1 MWKKTAFAWY
11 YMNYRNEYHMVLLK
25 GYGKAYNMQFEEIRS
40 EEALQLNVDGKVDV
54 TTANDFQNAVLK
66 AFVKSNNVVI
76 NLENVPYM
84 SSAGLRALVLGA
96 KTAQAKEGSL
106 VVINVQPVVM
116 EVFKYS
122 GMNKILEIR

>member
-1 MWKKTAFAWY
+1 
-11 YMNYRNEYHMVLLK
+11 
-25 GYGKAYNMQFEEIRS
+25 MQYEEIRT
-40 EEALQLNVDGKVDV
+40 EEALQLNVDGKIDV

-66 AFVKSNNVVI
+66 TFVKSKNVII
-76 NLENVPYM
+76 NLEKVPYM

-96 KTAQAKEGSL
+96 KTAQAKGGSL
-106 VVINVQPVVM
+106 VIIKAQPVVM

>member
-1 MWKKTAFAWY
+1 
-11 YMNYRNEYHMVLLK
+11 MVLLK